1 MTRRTVCNICFWQ
14 CAATLYT
21 ENGKPWKVE
30 GNPDDP
36 HCNGRLCTRGT
47 GGIASYSDPDRL
59 RQPLIRVTQNG
70 KQTFKPVSWEKA
82 FEIIA
87 EKMQAISEQ
96 HGSDRIA
103 LFSHG
108 DGGKHFQRLLQAYGS
123 HAYAH
128 PSFAQCRGPRE
139 TAFGLTFG
147 EGVGS
152 PDRTD
157 MTNSRCIVLIGSHIG
172 ENLHNS
178 QVQTL
183 MQALDQG
190 ATLITVDPRFSVPAS

>member
-1 MTRRTVCNICFWQ
+1 MI
-14 CAATLYT
+14 
-21 ENGKPWKVE
+21 
-30 GNPDDP
+30 
-36 HCNGRLCTRGT
+36 
-47 GGIASYSDPDRL
+47 
-59 RQPLIRVTQNG
+59 
-70 KQTFKPVSWEKA
+70 
-82 FEIIA
+82 
-87 EKMQAISEQ
+87 

-190 ATLITVDPRFSVPAS
+190 ATLITPNRKEAEKARKKTDDERQARLDAQEKARRDAEAAAAAYRQVLESETRLARCLPKSIRPCCRSFSCIQKS